1 MNSCNRPIELWQKM
15 VEELSQ
21 GHSILDF
28 NIDLLTSL
36 QKILDVLED
45 NSIIKECFKDLA
57 LFPEHQRIP
66 VAALVDIWVEL
77 YGLDN
82 NGMQVMAILNKLD
95 SMNLVNVLVT
105 RYSQWQLIFHPNRL
119 YTPNNSIAC

>member
-105 RYSQWQLIFHPNRL
+105 RYSQ
-119 YTPNNSIAC
+119 